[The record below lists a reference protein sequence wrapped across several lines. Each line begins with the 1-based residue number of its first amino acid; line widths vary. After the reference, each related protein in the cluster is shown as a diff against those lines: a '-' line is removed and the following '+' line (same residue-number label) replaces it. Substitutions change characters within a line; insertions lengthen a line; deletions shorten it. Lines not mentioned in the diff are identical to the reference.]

1 MFEIT
6 TDYFAAQNPLKQA
19 LEQVPGIK
27 RVYLS
32 DELADVKEDRQTTPS
47 IHLMYYGDNL
57 PESKNAGYLMQLTQT
72 WIVVLVVRKQD
83 TNAGE
88 HLTNIIRAMAG
99 KVLNGTGPWLRV
111 NTPAKPQFTKGH
123 AYYPLAFTCQM
134 RLKGAL

>member
-6 TDYFAAQNPLKQA
+6 TDYFAAQYPLKEA

-32 DELADVKEDRQTTPS
+32 DELADAKEDSQTTPAV
-47 IHLMYYGDNL
+47 HLIYYGDNL
-57 PESKNAGYLMQLTQT
+57 PDAKNGGYNMQVVQT
-72 WIVVLVVRKQD
+72 WLVVLVVRKRD
-83 TNAGE
+83 KDHGK
-88 HLTNIIRAMAG
+88 HLTEIIRALAG
-99 KVLNGTGPWLRV
+99 KVHNNTGPWLRV